1 MKKLLSTAC
10 SDAAFGIAMF
20 VLRVTFGLLLCI
32 NHGFAKMSN
41 FGTLKYKFF
50 DPFHIGSQWSLTM
63 AIFAEVFCAIFVVLG
78 LFTRLAAIPIVI
90 LLAVATFLFHKGQP
104 MANHELAVIYLA
116 AFLAILFAG
125 PGKYSV
131 DGAMGR

>member
-32 NHGFAKMSN
+32 NHGFAKMTH
-41 FGTLKYKFF
+41 FGTLRYKFY
-50 DPFHIGSQWSLTM
+50 DPFHIGSQWTVTM

-90 LLAVATFLFHKGQP
+90 LLAVATFMFHKGQSLP
-104 MANHELAVIYLA
+104 SHELAVTYLA
-116 AFLAILFAG
+116 AFLTILFAG